1 MDFPDYS
8 ASLEAALLWLRTS
21 IPIVLPV
28 GIVLRGRGDSGTGCR
43 SGNVYPVERITSVRS
58 RCYALRLGSVLA
70 CGEDLGSRMKLRVR
84 DPECSVAAVGSHISA
99 EDNGWKLYEVRI
111 VFADRDGFVVELLVS
126 SFCGNNGRFPG
137 RLIGRCRGEEVGVP
151 GAWFHKII
159 TMLARSGEAGFI
171 GNSGP
176 SKSGLLVG
184 AGALYAE

>member
-8 ASLEAALLWLRTS
+8 ASLEAALGLRTA

-28 GIVLRGRGDSGTGCR
+28 GIVLRGRGESRTGCR
-43 SGNVYPVERITSVRS
+43 SGNVYPVERITSVRF
-58 RCYALRLGSVLA
+58 RCYALRPGAVLA
-70 CGEDLGSRMKLRVR
+70 CGEDLGSRMKSRVR

-171 GNSGP
+171 
-176 SKSGLLVG
+176 
-184 AGALYAE
+184 